1 MHAFFSAP
9 LVEQRRKEFFH
20 LLVRRVTVFEVKSI
34 LRFKKIEKLK
44 NIEIGRKDLYVF
56 DDWNFD
62 FFLHE
67 YNISIHD
74 MESENVNH
82 KLLLALDSKNWT
94 SRQKVRKRLNRSSKG
109 GWKRLKKG
117 ELLFLEYQIS
127 ISNPFHCI

>member
-1 MHAFFSAP
+1 
-9 LVEQRRKEFFH
+9 
-20 LLVRRVTVFEVKSI
+20 
-34 LRFKKIEKLK
+34 
-44 NIEIGRKDLYVF
+44 
-56 DDWNFD
+56 
-62 FFLHE
+62 
-67 YNISIHD
+67 

-127 ISNPFHCI
+127 ISIRSIICNER